1 MKKEINYK
9 IIETEEF
16 EDIEIY
22 LGKDKIGILTMN
34 LFLPESFDDV
44 IIENFESKNTINKK
58 DNESKKNLSLL
69 KKEVT
74 NTSEIIYLEEI
85 KIKKAYQNQ
94 GYGTKLLNFT
104 LERLKS
110 KKEFKQN
117 TLIYI
122 VRAKIEN
129 VEFET
134 LEKIYKKF
142 GFTNSII
149 EKDSIRLFNKL
160 EHLYIYEKYSNLR
173 KEKGLELN

>member
-1 MKKEINYK
+1 MKDINYK

-22 LGKDKIGILTMN
+22 EGKNKIGIITMN
-34 LFLPESFDDV
+34 LFLSESFDDV
-44 IIENFESKNTINKK
+44 IVENFEIKNTINKK
-58 DNESKKNLSLL
+58 DKESKKNLTLL
-69 KKEVT
+69 KNEMLNVK
-74 NTSEIIYLEEI
+74 EIIYIEEI

-110 KKEFKQN
+110 KKEFKKIP
-117 TLIYI
+117 LVYI

-142 GFTNSII
+142 GFSNSIV

-160 EHLYIYEKYSNLR
+160 ENLTIYEKYSNLKKDKR
-173 KEKGLELN
+173 LEMMC